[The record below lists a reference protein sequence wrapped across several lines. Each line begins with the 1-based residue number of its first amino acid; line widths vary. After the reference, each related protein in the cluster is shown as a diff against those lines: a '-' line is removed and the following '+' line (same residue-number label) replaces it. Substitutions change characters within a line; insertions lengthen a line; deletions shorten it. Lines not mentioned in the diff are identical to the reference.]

1 MSLFNFRDALLEPD
15 QVRVVGGS
23 EFRLERELNTYSG
36 VLERILIHH
45 NFSRS
50 SLENNLAIGFV
61 SVRRSPVKTNE

>member
-1 MSLFNFRDALLEPD
+1 MFDFRDTLLEPD

-36 VLERILIHH
+36 VLERILIHE

-61 SVRRSPVKTNE
+61 NLRRSPDKTNK